1 MGKFSINI
9 DNINSPKRKKYW
21 IVNNVLGLV
30 WTANGIT
37 NLIRNSEPDFFS
49 YFYLIVGPL
58 LIITSINQR
67 NVEKSYH
74 ISYDDDIVKART
86 SFFKKVE
93 IQWKDI
99 KKIVIKNLVIEI
111 ITSNKK
117 EEIKLDLLPYI
128 YVKEVKSKFIEAAKL
143 KNVEINE

>member
-21 IVNNVLGLV
+21 IVNSVLGLV

-58 LIITSINQR
+58 LIVTSINQR

-74 ISYDDDIVKART
+74 ISYDDDFVKART

-99 KKIVIKNLVIEI
+99 KKMTCALFP
-111 ITSNKK
+111 TS
-117 EEIKLDLLPYI
+117 
-128 YVKEVKSKFIEAAKL
+128 
-143 KNVEINE
+143 